1 MQANFFAHLTCEF
14 IIDGVSGTRSNDS
27 SFNGF
32 TDQSKIADDIQQ
44 FMAGTFVG
52 PYQRFVVNVSQQLGI
67 HVRDSHDV
75 GQLVIVF
82 LGHFTF
88 VDNDGI
94 VQIATLDESGRQQW
108 LDFTDKYKGTA
119 GGNFIFELLHI
130 LQCGKLVGD
139 DG

>member
-1 MQANFFAHLTCEF
+1 
-14 IIDGVSGTRSNDS
+14 
-27 SFNGF
+27 
-32 TDQSKIADDIQQ
+32 
-44 FMAGTFVG
+44 MAGTFAG

-67 HVRDSHDV
+67 HVRDSHDI

-108 LDFTDKYKGTA
+108 LDFTDKYKGTVGA
-119 GGNFIFELLHI
+119 ISSLNFFISSSVANWLGMMVES
-130 LQCGKLVGD
+130 
-139 DG
+139 

>member
-1 MQANFFAHLTCEF
+1 
-14 IIDGVSGTRSNDS
+14 
-27 SFNGF
+27 
-32 TDQSKIADDIQQ
+32 
-44 FMAGTFVG
+44 MAGTFVG

-67 HVRDSHDV
+67 HVRDSHDI